1 MIGGRGL
8 LSIAG
13 SKGVWSSGS
22 AYDPYMGRWSRLIAS
37 DFVSWLGVPA
47 QRRWL
52 DVGCG
57 TGALSEAILK
67 KGQPAQVTAVD
78 LSQHYVEYARP
89 LFNDARIKFKQGN
102 ALHLSSW
109 EGGYDA
115 VVSGLVLNFISEPR
129 QALAE
134 ITRVTATNGM
144 VAAYVWDYADQM
156 QLLRYFWD
164 SAITLNPEVRS
175 LDEGQRSLICNPA
188 TLTSLFRD
196 AGIGSVET
204 RAIDVVA
211 RFANF
216 DEYWLPFLGGQGTVA
231 SYAMSLREEERRELR
246 ACIMSRLP
254 IAADGSIEM
263 LLRAW
268 AVKGI
273 CEDKKQ
279 SAA

>member
-1 MIGGRGL
+1 
-8 LSIAG
+8 
-13 SKGVWSSGS
+13 
-22 AYDPYMGRWSRLIAS
+22 MGRWSRLIAS

-57 TGALSEAILK
+57 TGAVSEAILK
-67 KGQPAQVTAVD
+67 KGQPAHVTAVD
-78 LSQHYVEYARP
+78 LSQHYVEFARP
-89 LFNDARIKFKQGN
+89 RFNDERIEFKQGN
-102 ALHLSSW
+102 ALHLSSG
-109 EGGYDA
+109 EGKYDA

-134 ITRVTATNGM
+134 MTQVTTTNATI
-144 VAAYVWDYADQM
+144 AAYVWDYADQM

-164 SAITLNPEVRS
+164 SAIALNPEVRS
-175 LDEGQRSLICNPA
+175 LDEGQRSPICYPA
-188 TLTSLFRD
+188 ALASLFRD
-196 AGIGSVET
+196 AGMGSVEM

-211 RFANF
+211 RFANL

-231 SYAMSLREEERRELR
+231 SYAMSLSEEERRELR

-254 IAADGSIEM
+254 TAADGSIEM

>member
-1 MIGGRGL
+1 MIGGREF
-8 LSIAG
+8 LSIAE
-13 SKGVWSSGS
+13 SKGVWSSGA
-22 AYDPYMGRWSRLIAS
+22 AYDPYMGRWSRLIAG
-37 DFVSWLGVPA
+37 DFVSWLDVLA
-47 QRRWL
+47 QKRWL

-67 KGQPAQVTAVD
+67 MGQPALVTAVD

-89 LFNDARIKFKQGN
+89 LFNDERITFKQGN
-102 ALHLSSW
+102 ALHLSSG
-109 EGGYDA
+109 EGEYDA
-115 VVSGLVLNFISEPR
+115 VVAGLVLNFISEPR
-129 QALAE
+129 QALTE
-134 ITRVTATNGM
+134 MMQVTATNGI

-175 LDEGQRSLICNPA
+175 LDEGQRSPICNPA
-188 TLTSLFRD
+188 ALSSLFRD
-196 AGIGSVET
+196 AGMGSVES
-204 RAIDVVA
+204 RAVDVVA
-211 RFANF
+211 SFANF

-231 SYAMSLREEERRELR
+231 SYAMSLNEEERRELR

-273 CEDKKQ
+273 CADKKQ